1 MLVAVMMSPREAW
14 TDERLD
20 DLSRKVDQGF
30 AEIKTE
36 MREGFAR
43 MEARFEKIDER
54 FKEVDRR
61 FEKVDERFE
70 KIDDRFHDLN
80 RTLLGGAVV
89 IIATFVGGTF
99 F

>member
-1 MLVAVMMSPREAW
+1 MLMAVMMSPREKW

-20 DLSRKVDQGF
+20 DLSLKVDQGF
-30 AEIKTE
+30 SEIKTE

-54 FKEVDRR
+54 F
-61 FEKVDERFE
+61 E
-70 KIDDRFHDLN
+70 KINDRFLALN

-89 IIATFVGGTF
+89 VIATLIGGTF